1 MAKNAKQKSV
11 FDVSSIIPTN
21 EPIVKEEKVV
31 EPPVVKEKPVVE
43 VIKEKPKQTPTKPKK
58 AVKTPEKTSVF
69 DEIIE
74 DKKGRENRDERVQL
88 RMKPSVKKKLQELSK
103 KTGLSCSDI
112 VEALILKVEE
122 E

>member
-11 FDVSSIIPTN
+11 FDVTSIIPMN
-21 EPIVKEEKVV
+21 EPVVIEEKVV
-31 EPPVVKEKPVVE
+31 EPPTVKKEPVVE
-43 VIKEKPKQTPTKPKK
+43 VVKDKPKQTPAKPKK

-74 DKKGRENRDERVQL
+74 DKKGKELRGERIQL

-103 KTGLSCSDI
+103 KTGLSNSDI
-112 VEALILKVEE
+112 VEALILNVEE